1 MHQKSKEAAAL
12 AASVIAKAFNID
24 NDINL
29 ALQLGTGWG
38 KIFEWEKELP
48 FQEIPGFER
57 LGELP
62 GHARKLAL
70 GSVGGRPVLALR
82 GRVHINE
89 APADPNIHAMVR
101 LQVEM
106 LQELGVETL
115 IATCA
120 TGSLVPQFQ
129 VGSVVVVDGFITL
142 FAPEMPMFVA
152 EFDSPEDTLKEELI
166 KTAIKEAGSGLRV
179 HRGTHVMLRGPFF
192 EGRRLDKRILAD
204 LGGKV
209 VGMSLL
215 PEACIM
221 ATRKQRLLGLCFVSN
236 NATETHSDEEIG
248 RRVSASSA
256 LLGQY
261 LNRIV
266 AAIE

>member
-1 MHQKSKEAAAL
+1 MHQKSKDAAAL
-12 AASVIAKAFNID
+12 AASVIARAFNIG

-29 ALQLGTGWG
+29 ALQCGTGWG
-38 KIFEWEKELP
+38 KILEWEQELP

-57 LGELP
+57 LGELH
-62 GHARKLAL
+62 GHARKVAI

-106 LQELGVETL
+106 LQELGVDTL

-120 TGSLVPQFQ
+120 VGSLVPEFKPDTI
-129 VGSVVVVDGFITL
+129 VVADRFLTL
-142 FAPEMPMFVA
+142 FAPEMPMFVG

-166 KTAIKEAGSGLRV
+166 KMAVRVAVPGLRV

-192 EGRRLDKRILAD
+192 EGRKRDKAVLAM
-204 LGGKV
+204 LGGRI

-215 PEACIM
+215 PEACVM
-221 ATRKQRLLGLCFVSN
+221 ATRKQRVLGLCFVSN
-236 NATETHSDEEIG
+236 DADEEHSDEEIS
-248 RRVSASSA
+248 RRVRAKSD
-256 LLGQY
+256 LLGAY
-261 LNRIV
+261 LHRVV